1 MTTEN
6 HIAALRRRHNELER
20 QLEEELRHKGH
31 NDLVIADIKRR
42 KLEVKDEI
50 FKLEHDAA

>member
-6 HIAALRRRHNELER
+6 HIAALKRRHSDLER
-20 QLEEELRHKGH
+20 QLEEELRYKGH

-42 KLEVKDEI
+42 KLEVKDALTR
-50 FKLEHDAA
+50 LEHTAA

>member
-6 HIAALRRRHNELER
+6 HIAALKQRHSELER
-20 QLEEELRHKGH
+20 QLGVELRYKGH

-42 KLEVKDEI
+42 KLEVKDEL
-50 FKLEHDAA
+50 FKLENTAA

>member
-6 HIAALRRRHNELER
+6 HIAALKRRHSELER
-20 QLEEELRHKGH
+20 QLEEELRFKGQ

-42 KLEVKDEI
+42 KLEVKDELH
-50 FKLEHDAA
+50 KLEHTAA